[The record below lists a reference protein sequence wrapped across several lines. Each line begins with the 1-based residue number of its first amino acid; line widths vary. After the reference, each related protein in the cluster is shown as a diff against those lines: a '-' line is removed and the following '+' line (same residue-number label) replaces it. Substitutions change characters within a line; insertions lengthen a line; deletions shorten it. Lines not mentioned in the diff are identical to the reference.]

1 MRVLEVLFGAYRYA
15 SIVLTILVINLPLK
29 WAFVASQYY
38 ASGPYFLLAS
48 LVVVYLRAVP
58 TVRSDSFC
66 LFGSFFLSTK
76 CVLVLALFLSI
87 VFGKTPALV
96 EVLVSGTIAFFIA
109 PRPSNPTPLI
119 QCPSA
124 LVDAVISFWQSLGT
138 VPTRERPVYGNE
150 TQEEEVVV
158 DNQQVEQLMEM
169 GFERAECEAALKR
182 TLNDVAAAANQLLG

>member
-1 MRVLEVLFGAYRYA
+1 MLTSVLLLYWMRVLEVLFGAYRYA

-96 EVLVSGTIAFFIA
+96 EVLVSGTIALFIA

-124 LVDAVISFWQSLGT
+124 LVDAVIVGIAVRIECRASGSLSVRFQPGRDPCT
-138 VPTRERPVYGNE
+138 GMRLR
-150 TQEEEVVV
+150 
-158 DNQQVEQLMEM
+158 
-169 GFERAECEAALKR
+169 KR
-182 TLNDVAAAANQLLG
+182 KWLWTISK